1 MSKVFC
7 SLFTHYLR
15 YHCTVS
21 KLCYTNNISQFYIKC
36 NSAHRQLAIKKDQHV
51 CVSPFGGICETC
63 KERSD
68 GIGIEVRF
76 AKLIATYN
84 PVTHTLILKWSCAWE
99 LCFYLNIFYIA
110 VTVYHFVNV
119 CVCRSAEQTCLR
131 TPRSVSGV
139 FRQSVLEV
147 CEIGNKKRTN
157 TFVLVL
163 LVRDVRLEL
172 TRSPTRPLNV
182 RVCRF
187 RQSRVA
193 YL

>member
-1 MSKVFC
+1 VSKVFC

-68 GIGIEVRF
+68 GIGIEERF
-76 AKLIATYN
+76 AKLITTYN
-84 PVTHTLILKWSCAWE
+84 PVTHTVSPCP
-99 LCFYLNIFYIA
+99 LN
-110 VTVYHFVNV
+110 VR
-119 CVCRSAEQTCLR
+119 VCRSAEQTCLR